1 MKTRIRM
8 IQESKQMSQRE
19 FADALGISPSS
30 LSSIYNGHTSPTNN
44 HVQAIHRRFPEI
56 SITWLLFGEGEMVQ
70 RDDAASTSAPAP
82 APTVAPADRLTGG
95 LLFSD
100 FTDGQQAGSPEAV
113 PPQSAA
119 TEGIPPGQVVVREIV
134 KYTDKP
140 QHKITEI
147 RVFYDDGTFDTFSGK
162 RE

>member
-1 MKTRIRM
+1 M
-8 IQESKQMSQRE
+8 IQESQQMSQRE

-44 HVQAIHRRFPEI
+44 HVQAILRRFPEI

-70 RDDAASTSAPAP
+70 RDDAASTPVAAPAP
-82 APTVAPADRLTGG
+82 ASASADRLKGG
-95 LLFSD
+95 LLFPE
-100 FTDGQQAGSPEAV
+100 FVDGQQASSPEAI
-113 PPQSAA
+113 PSQSAA
-119 TEGIPPGQVVVREIV
+119 TEGIVPGQVVVREIV

-140 QHKITEI
+140 QRKITEI